1 MRKSKV
7 KKPIYPSDEEKKKRP
22 PREKFNWKPY
32 LIILAVIA
40 VIAGGVFIK
49 VTFVD
54 GYLKLAK
61 QVPFERVDGG
71 YYDAGN
77 DRTYVA
83 APTYY
88 QASTIVSDPAYAR
101 IGDFSLF
108 GIGSWD
114 ELDHLYRVG
123 YTVNPGT
130 TSASTILMRSEAW
143 LSTDADH
150 GSILFYNAELF
161 ELPQPRDFEFET
173 VYLCDADGNIATQQI
188 DDAASVRIMTDFF
201 SEDSENLYVMMDT
214 LNAKYIKQVRV
225 TSSKYPWMQMVL
237 SLYQS
242 SDAYYLWMP
251 ELERFVQTDSTV
263 FDVYFKT
270 AEDLTEEE
278 ESQTTE
284 TTETTEAAEIGGEVP
299 S

>member
-1 MRKSKV
+1 MKKSKV
-7 KKPIYPSDEEKKKRP
+7 KNPIYPADDEQKKK

-40 VIAGGVFIK
+40 VIFAGVFIK
-49 VTFVD
+49 VTFID
-54 GYLKLAK
+54 GYLKLAG
-61 QVPFERVDGG
+61 QVPLERIDGG
-71 YYDAGN
+71 YYDN
-77 DRTYVA
+77 ENNRTYVA

-88 QASTIVSDPAYAR
+88 QAASIVSDPPYAR
-101 IGDFSLF
+101 IGEFSLF

-114 ELDHLYRVG
+114 KLDHLYRVG

-130 TSASTILMRSEAW
+130 ADATTILMLSEAW

-150 GSILFYNAELF
+150 GSILFYNADLIT
-161 ELPQPRDFEFET
+161 LPGPADFGFET
-173 VYLCDADGNIATQQI
+173 VYLCDADGNIATQRI
-188 DDAASVRIMTDFF
+188 DDAASVRIMTEFF
-201 SEDSENLYVMMDT
+201 SDSSENLYVKMDT

-225 TSSKYPWMQMVL
+225 TSSTYPWMHMVL

-251 ELERFVQTDSTV
+251 ELQRFVQTDSTV

-270 AEDLTEEE
+270 AEDLTGEDG
-278 ESQTTE
+278 SLTTDA
-284 TTETTEAAEIGGEVP
+284 EASEEVP

>member
-1 MRKSKV
+1 M
-7 KKPIYPSDEEKKKRP
+7 KKTKEQNPIYPADDDKKKRP

-40 VIAGGVFIK
+40 LIAGGIFVK
-49 VTFVD
+49 TTFVD

-61 QVPFERVDGG
+61 QVPLERVDGG
-71 YYDAGN
+71 YYDADN

-88 QASTIVSDPAYAR
+88 QASSIVSDPPYAR

-108 GIGSWD
+108 GMGDWD
-114 ELDHLYRVG
+114 KLDHLYRVG
-123 YTVNPGT
+123 YTANPGT
-130 TSASTILMRSEAW
+130 ANATTILTKSEAW

-150 GSILFYNAELF
+150 GSILFYNADLF
-161 ELPQPRDFEFET
+161 QIPKPQDFGFET
-173 VYLCDADGNIATQQI
+173 IYLCDANGNVATQQI
-188 DDAASVRIMTDFF
+188 DDAASLRLMTQFF
-201 SEDSENLYVMMDT
+201 SENSENLYAVMET
-214 LNAKYIKQVRV
+214 LNAKFIKQVRV

-270 AEDLTEEE
+270 ADDLTETDG
-278 ESQTTE
+278 SQTTGPSSSE
-284 TTETTEAAEIGGEVP
+284 DVP

>member
-7 KKPIYPSDEEKKKRP
+7 KNSIYPSDSDEEKRS

-40 VIAGGVFIK
+40 VIVGGIFIK
-49 VTFVD
+49 VTLVD
-54 GYLKLAK
+54 GYLKIAK

-71 YYDAGN
+71 YYDTEN
-77 DRTYVA
+77 DRTYMA

-88 QASTIVSDPAYAR
+88 QASSIVSDPAYAR

-108 GIGSWD
+108 GVGSWD

-123 YTVNPGT
+123 YTVNPGAG
-130 TSASTILMRSEAW
+130 SSSFILMRSEAW

-150 GSILFYNAELF
+150 GSILFYNSDLF
-161 ELPQPRDFEFET
+161 ELPQPQDFGFET
-173 VYLCDADGNIATQQI
+173 VYLCDADGSIATQQI
-188 DDAASVRIMTDFF
+188 DDAASVRIMNDFF
-201 SEDSENLYVMMDT
+201 SEDSENLYVKMDT

-225 TSSKYPWMQMVL
+225 TSSTYPWMQMVL

-270 AEDLTEEE
+270 AEDLTEEA

-284 TTETTEAAEIGGEVP
+284 TKTTEKVP